1 MDQQRRPA
9 KRDGGQ
15 PYKKGGS
22 GRGRFV
28 AGGRGGGRGRTF
40 QDSPAAEDLAEYVI
54 TVLARDPNAVQITRQ
69 PAGYGRSRLSVNC
82 DPAVTG
88 RLIGKEGR
96 TITALRQVVRAVAG
110 RYGKRVD
117 IEVALQNE

>member
-1 MDQQRRPA
+1 MDNQRRPA
-9 KRDGGQ
+9 KRDGGK
-15 PYKKGGS
+15 PYKKGGG

-28 AGGRGGGRGRTF
+28 NSRGRGPSTF
-40 QDSPAAEDLAEYVI
+40 ANSNSTAAEDLAEYVI
-54 TVLARDPNAVQITRQ
+54 TVLARDPDAVQITRS
-69 PAGYGRSRLSVNC
+69 PSGHGRARLSVSC

-96 TITALRQVVRAVAG
+96 TITALRQLVRAVAG

-117 IEVALQNE
+117 IEVALSHE